1 MRPPGAR
8 QRARLEPTAKGD
20 TTMERTVLDTA
31 TDDAAPE
38 LRAAGPGDLDA
49 VVDLLTGVFL
59 DDPLMSAIAAAAP
72 EPRAALGHLHRVEL
86 AAHYLA
92 ADPAARADSRV
103 DLAVD
108 AASGDPLGVA
118 LWDAPSSADVV
129 GPLGPGNEP
138 PPGLDPDLLGGAWEL
153 CLLDAAQCEAHR
165 PAEPHW
171 YLYMVAVAP
180 AARGRGI
187 GGRLLGHGLKRVD
200 AEGLPAHLESTTP
213 GSRRLYERF
222 GFRQVAE
229 LAGSGLPV
237 YWAMTRPARTGGH
250 RGADSIGGPA
260 SPGGPAGPTKPTK
273 PGAPAEPAAPAGSAE
288 PADPAK
294 PAGPVTPTGPAG
306 PADPVAPS
314 NPVARPR

>member
-1 MRPPGAR
+1 MGHTVP
-8 QRARLEPTAKGD
+8 D
-20 TTMERTVLDTA
+20 TVPDTA
-31 TDDAAPE
+31 TDASAPE

-49 VVDLLTGVFL
+49 AVDLLTGVFL

-108 AASGDPLGVA
+108 AAGGAPLGVA

-138 PPGLDPDLLGGAWEL
+138 PPGLDLDLLGGAWEL
-153 CLLDAAQCEAHR
+153 CLADAAQCEAHR

-237 YWAMTRPARTGGH
+237 YWAMTRPARTGGP
-250 RGADSIGGPA
+250 RRADSIGDPA
-260 SPGGPAGPTKPTK
+260 SPGGPAGPTKQT
-273 PGAPAEPAAPAGSAE
+273 
-288 PADPAK
+288 
-294 PAGPVTPTGPAG
+294 GPVGPVPTP
-306 PADPVAPS
+306 
-314 NPVARPR
+314 R

>member
-1 MRPPGAR
+1 MG
-8 QRARLEPTAKGD
+8 
-20 TTMERTVLDTA
+20 RTVPDTA
-31 TDDAAPE
+31 TDASAPE

-72 EPRAALGHLHRVEL
+72 EPRAALGHLHQVEL

-92 ADPAARADSRV
+92 ADPTARADSRV

-118 LWDAPSSADVV
+118 LWDAPSSTDVV

-138 PPGLDPDLLGGAWEL
+138 PPGLDLDLLGGAWEL
-153 CLLDAAQCEAHR
+153 CLADAAQCEAHR

-237 YWAMTRPARTGGH
+237 YWAMTRPARTGGP
-250 RGADSIGGPA
+250 RGADSIGDPA
-260 SPGGPAGPTKPTK
+260 SPGGPAGPTKQTGPVGPTK
-273 PGAPAEPAAPAGSAE
+273 PGE
-288 PADPAK
+288 PADPTK
-294 PAGPVTPTGPAG
+294 PAGAASPGGPTAPTGPV
-306 PADPVAPS
+306 PT
-314 NPVARPR
+314 PR

>member
-1 MRPPGAR
+1 MGH
-8 QRARLEPTAKGD
+8 
-20 TTMERTVLDTA
+20 TVPDTA
-31 TDDAAPE
+31 TDASAPE

-108 AASGDPLGVA
+108 AAGGAPLGVA

-138 PPGLDPDLLGGAWEL
+138 PPGLDLDLLGGAWEL
-153 CLLDAAQCEAHR
+153 CLADAAQCEAHR

-237 YWAMTRPARTGGH
+237 YWAMTRPARTGGP
-250 RGADSIGGPA
+250 RGADSIGDPA
-260 SPGGPAGPTKPTK
+260 SPGGPTGPTKQTGPVGPTKP
-273 PGAPAEPAAPAGSAE
+273 GE
-288 PADPAK
+288 PADPTK
-294 PAGPVTPTGPAG
+294 LAGAASPGGPTAPTGPV
-306 PADPVAPS
+306 PT
-314 NPVARPR
+314 PR

>member
-1 MRPPGAR
+1 MGH
-8 QRARLEPTAKGD
+8 
-20 TTMERTVLDTA
+20 TVPDTA
-31 TDDAAPE
+31 TDASAPE

-92 ADPAARADSRV
+92 ADPDARADSRV

-108 AASGDPLGVA
+108 AAGGAPLGVA

-138 PPGLDPDLLGGAWEL
+138 PPGLDLDLLGGAWEL
-153 CLLDAAQCEAHR
+153 CLADAAQCEAHR

-237 YWAMTRPARTGGH
+237 YWAMTRPARTGGP
-250 RGADSIGGPA
+250 RGADSIGDPA
-260 SPGGPAGPTKPTK
+260 SPGGPTGPTKQTGPVGPTKP
-273 PGAPAEPAAPAGSAE
+273 GE
-288 PADPAK
+288 PADPTK
-294 PAGPVTPTGPAG
+294 LAGAASPGGPTAPTGPV
-306 PADPVAPS
+306 PT
-314 NPVARPR
+314 PR

>member
-1 MRPPGAR
+1 MGH
-8 QRARLEPTAKGD
+8 
-20 TTMERTVLDTA
+20 TVPDIA
-31 TDDAAPE
+31 TDAAPNGAAPE
-38 LRAAGPGDLDA
+38 LRAAGPDDLDA

-72 EPRAALGHLHRVEL
+72 DPRAALGHLHRVEL

-92 ADPAARADSRV
+92 ADPAVRADSRV

-108 AASGDPLGVA
+108 ATSGEPLGVA
-118 LWDAPSSADVV
+118 LWDAPSSTDVV
-129 GPLGPGNEP
+129 GPLGPGSEP
-138 PPGLDPDLLGGAWEL
+138 PPGLDLDLLGGAWEL
-153 CLLDAAQCEAHR
+153 CLADAAQCEAHR

-187 GGRLLGHGLKRVD
+187 GGRLLGHGLRRVD

-222 GFRQVAE
+222 GFQQVAE

-237 YWAMTRPARTGGH
+237 YWAMTRPARTGGP
-250 RGADSIGGPA
+250 RGAESIGGPVGPTKPA
-260 SPGGPAGPTKPTK
+260 GASDPPGPASPADPAGADSPGGPSGPT
-273 PGAPAEPAAPAGSAE
+273 A
-288 PADPAK
+288 
-294 PAGPVTPTGPAG
+294 PTGPV
-306 PADPVAPS
+306 PT
-314 NPVARPR
+314 PR

>member
-1 MRPPGAR
+1 MGH
-8 QRARLEPTAKGD
+8 
-20 TTMERTVLDTA
+20 TVPDIA
-31 TDDAAPE
+31 TDAAPNGAAPE
-38 LRAAGPGDLDA
+38 LRAAGPDDLDA

-72 EPRAALGHLHRVEL
+72 DPRAALGHLHRVEL

-108 AASGDPLGVA
+108 ATSGEPLGVA
-118 LWDAPSSADVV
+118 LWDAPSSTDVV
-129 GPLGPGNEP
+129 GPLGPGSEP
-138 PPGLDPDLLGGAWEL
+138 PPGLDLDLLGGAWEL
-153 CLLDAAQCEAHR
+153 CLVDAAQCEAHR

-187 GGRLLGHGLKRVD
+187 GGRLLGHGLRRVD

-229 LAGSGLPV
+229 LAGFGLPV
-237 YWAMTRPARTGGH
+237 YWAMTRPTRTGGP
-250 RGADSIGGPA
+250 RGTDSIGGPVGPTKPA
-260 SPGGPAGPTKPTK
+260 GASDPTGPASPADPAGADSPGGPSGPT
-273 PGAPAEPAAPAGSAE
+273 A
-288 PADPAK
+288 
-294 PAGPVTPTGPAG
+294 PTGPV
-306 PADPVAPS
+306 PT
-314 NPVARPR
+314 PR

>member
-1 MRPPGAR
+1 MGH
-8 QRARLEPTAKGD
+8 
-20 TTMERTVLDTA
+20 TVPDIA
-31 TDDAAPE
+31 TDAAPNGAAPE
-38 LRAAGPGDLDA
+38 LRAAGPDDLDA

-72 EPRAALGHLHRVEL
+72 DPRAALGHLHRVEL

-92 ADPAARADSRV
+92 ADPAVRADSRV

-108 AASGDPLGVA
+108 AASGEPLGVA
-118 LWDAPSSADVV
+118 LWDAPSSTDVV
-129 GPLGPGNEP
+129 GPLGPGSEP
-138 PPGLDPDLLGGAWEL
+138 PPGLDLDLLGGAWEL
-153 CLLDAAQCEAHR
+153 CLADAAQCEAHR

-187 GGRLLGHGLKRVD
+187 GGRLLGHGLRRVD

-237 YWAMTRPARTGGH
+237 YWAMTRPARTGGP
-250 RGADSIGGPA
+250 RGAESIGGPVGPTKPA
-260 SPGGPAGPTKPTK
+260 GASNPTDPAGTASPAEVAGADSPGGPAGPT
-273 PGAPAEPAAPAGSAE
+273 A
-288 PADPAK
+288 
-294 PAGPVTPTGPAG
+294 PTGPV
-306 PADPVAPS
+306 PT
-314 NPVARPR
+314 PR

>member
-1 MRPPGAR
+1 MGH
-8 QRARLEPTAKGD
+8 
-20 TTMERTVLDTA
+20 TVPDIA
-31 TDDAAPE
+31 TDAAPNGAAPE
-38 LRAAGPGDLDA
+38 LRAAGPDDLDA

-237 YWAMTRPARTGGH
+237 YWAMTRPARTGGP
-250 RGADSIGGPA
+250 RGAESIGGPVGPTKPA
-260 SPGGPAGPTKPTK
+260 GASNPTDPAGTASPAEVAGADSPGGPAGPT
-273 PGAPAEPAAPAGSAE
+273 A
-288 PADPAK
+288 
-294 PAGPVTPTGPAG
+294 PTGPV
-306 PADPVAPS
+306 PT
-314 NPVARPR
+314 PR

>member
-1 MRPPGAR
+1 MGH
-8 QRARLEPTAKGD
+8 
-20 TTMERTVLDTA
+20 TVPDTA
-31 TDDAAPE
+31 TDASAPE

-108 AASGDPLGVA
+108 AAGGAPLGVA

-237 YWAMTRPARTGGH
+237 YWAMTRPARTGGP
-250 RGADSIGGPA
+250 RGADSIGDPA
-260 SPGGPAGPTKPTK
+260 SPGGPTGPTKQTGPVGPTKP
-273 PGAPAEPAAPAGSAE
+273 GE
-288 PADPAK
+288 PADPTK
-294 PAGPVTPTGPAG
+294 PAGAASPGGPTAPTGPV
-306 PADPVAPS
+306 PT
-314 NPVARPR
+314 PR

>member
-1 MRPPGAR
+1 MGH
-8 QRARLEPTAKGD
+8 
-20 TTMERTVLDTA
+20 TVPDTA
-31 TDDAAPE
+31 TDASAPE

-72 EPRAALGHLHRVEL
+72 EPRAALGHLHQVEL

-92 ADPAARADSRV
+92 ADPTARADSRV

-118 LWDAPSSADVV
+118 LWDAPSSTDVV

-138 PPGLDPDLLGGAWEL
+138 PPGLDLDLLGGAWEL
-153 CLLDAAQCEAHR
+153 CLADAAQCEAHR

-237 YWAMTRPARTGGH
+237 YWAMTRPARTGGP
-250 RGADSIGGPA
+250 RGADSIGDPASAGGPTGPTKQTGPVGPTKPGEPADPTKPAGAA
-260 SPGGPAGPTKPTK
+260 SPGGPAGPTKQT
-273 PGAPAEPAAPAGSAE
+273 
-288 PADPAK
+288 
-294 PAGPVTPTGPAG
+294 GPVGPVPTP
-306 PADPVAPS
+306 
-314 NPVARPR
+314 R

>member
-1 MRPPGAR
+1 MGH
-8 QRARLEPTAKGD
+8 
-20 TTMERTVLDTA
+20 TVPDTA
-31 TDDAAPE
+31 TDASAPE

-92 ADPAARADSRV
+92 ADPAVRADSRV

-237 YWAMTRPARTGGH
+237 YWAMTRPARTGGP
-250 RGADSIGGPA
+250 RGADSIGDPA
-260 SPGGPAGPTKPTK
+260 SPGGPTGPTKQT
-273 PGAPAEPAAPAGSAE
+273 
-288 PADPAK
+288 
-294 PAGPVTPTGPAG
+294 GPVGPVPTP
-306 PADPVAPS
+306 
-314 NPVARPR
+314 R

>member
-1 MRPPGAR
+1 MGH
-8 QRARLEPTAKGD
+8 
-20 TTMERTVLDTA
+20 TVPDIA
-31 TDDAAPE
+31 TDAAPNGAAPE
-38 LRAAGPGDLDA
+38 LRAAGPDDLDA

-72 EPRAALGHLHRVEL
+72 DPRAALGHLHRVEL

-108 AASGDPLGVA
+108 ATSGEPLGVA
-118 LWDAPSSADVV
+118 LWDAPSSTDVV
-129 GPLGPGNEP
+129 GPLGPGSEP
-138 PPGLDPDLLGGAWEL
+138 PPGLDLDLLGGAWEL
-153 CLLDAAQCEAHR
+153 CLADAAQCEAHR

-237 YWAMTRPARTGGH
+237 YWAMTRPARTGGP
-250 RGADSIGGPA
+250 RGADSIGDSA
-260 SPGGPAGPTKPTK
+260 SPGGPAGPTKQTGPVGPTK
-273 PGAPAEPAAPAGSAE
+273 PGE
-288 PADPAK
+288 PADPTK
-294 PAGPVTPTGPAG
+294 PAGAASPGGPTAPTGPV
-306 PADPVAPS
+306 PT
-314 NPVARPR
+314 PR

>member
-1 MRPPGAR
+1 MRPPDAY

-20 TTMERTVLDTA
+20 TTMGRTVPDTA

-72 EPRAALGHLHRVEL
+72 EPRTALGHLHQVEL

-92 ADPAARADSRV
+92 ADPTARADSRV

-108 AASGDPLGVA
+108 AAGGDPLGVA

-138 PPGLDPDLLGGAWEL
+138 PPGLDLDLLGGAWEL
-153 CLLDAAQCEAHR
+153 CLADAAQCEAHR

-237 YWAMTRPARTGGH
+237 YWAMTRPSRTGGPQ
-250 RGADSIGGPA
+250 GADSIGDPA
-260 SPGGPAGPTKPTK
+260 SPGGPTGPTKQTGPVGPTKP
-273 PGAPAEPAAPAGSAE
+273 GE
-288 PADPAK
+288 PADPTK
-294 PAGPVTPTGPAG
+294 LAGAASPGGPTAPTGPV
-306 PADPVAPS
+306 PT
-314 NPVARPR
+314 PR

>member
-1 MRPPGAR
+1 MGH
-8 QRARLEPTAKGD
+8 
-20 TTMERTVLDTA
+20 TVPHIA
-31 TDDAAPE
+31 TDAAPNGAAPE
-38 LRAAGPGDLDA
+38 LRAAGPDDLDA

-72 EPRAALGHLHRVEL
+72 DPRAALGHLHRVEL

-108 AASGDPLGVA
+108 ATSGEPLGVA
-118 LWDAPSSADVV
+118 LWDAPSSTDVV
-129 GPLGPGNEP
+129 GPLGPGSEP
-138 PPGLDPDLLGGAWEL
+138 PPGLDLDLLGGAWEL
-153 CLLDAAQCEAHR
+153 CLADAAQCEAHR

-171 YLYMVAVAP
+171 YLYMVAVTP

-187 GGRLLGHGLKRVD
+187 GGRLLGHGLRRVD

-237 YWAMTRPARTGGH
+237 YWAMTRPTRTGGP
-250 RGADSIGGPA
+250 RGAESI
-260 SPGGPAGPTKPTK
+260 GGPAGPTKPA
-273 PGAPAEPAAPAGSAE
+273 GASDPTGPAS
-288 PADPAK
+288 PADPAGADS
-294 PAGPVTPTGPAG
+294 PGGPSGPTAPTGPV
-306 PADPVAPS
+306 PT
-314 NPVARPR
+314 PR

>member
-1 MRPPGAR
+1 MGH
-8 QRARLEPTAKGD
+8 
-20 TTMERTVLDTA
+20 TVPDTA
-31 TDDAAPE
+31 TDASAPE

-108 AASGDPLGVA
+108 AAGGAPLGVA

-138 PPGLDPDLLGGAWEL
+138 PPGLDLDLLGGAWEL
-153 CLLDAAQCEAHR
+153 CLADAAQCEAHR

-250 RGADSIGGPA
+250 RGADSIDGPA
-260 SPGGPAGPTKPTK
+260 SPGDPTGPTKQTGPVGPTKP
-273 PGAPAEPAAPAGSAE
+273 GE
-288 PADPAK
+288 PADPTK
-294 PAGPVTPTGPAG
+294 LAGAASPGGPTAPTGPV
-306 PADPVAPS
+306 PT
-314 NPVARPR
+314 PR

>member
-1 MRPPGAR
+1 MGH
-8 QRARLEPTAKGD
+8 
-20 TTMERTVLDTA
+20 TVPDIA
-31 TDDAAPE
+31 TDAAPNGAAPE
-38 LRAAGPGDLDA
+38 LRAAGPDDLDA

-72 EPRAALGHLHRVEL
+72 DPRAALGHLHRVEL

-92 ADPAARADSRV
+92 ADPAVRADSRV

-108 AASGDPLGVA
+108 ATSGEPLGVA
-118 LWDAPSSADVV
+118 LWDAPSSTDVV
-129 GPLGPGNEP
+129 GPLGPGSEP
-138 PPGLDPDLLGGAWEL
+138 PPGLDLDLLGGAWEL
-153 CLLDAAQCEAHR
+153 CLADAAQCEAHR

-237 YWAMTRPARTGGH
+237 YWAMTRPTRTGGP
-250 RGADSIGGPA
+250 RGAESI
-260 SPGGPAGPTKPTK
+260 GGPAGPTKPA
-273 PGAPAEPAAPAGSAE
+273 GASDPTGPAS
-288 PADPAK
+288 PADPAGADS
-294 PAGPVTPTGPAG
+294 PGGPSGPTAPTGPV
-306 PADPVAPS
+306 PT
-314 NPVARPR
+314 PR

>member
-1 MRPPGAR
+1 MG
-8 QRARLEPTAKGD
+8 
-20 TTMERTVLDTA
+20 RTVPDTA
-31 TDDAAPE
+31 TDASAPE

-49 VVDLLTGVFL
+49 AVDLLTGVFL

-108 AASGDPLGVA
+108 AAGGAPLGVA

-138 PPGLDPDLLGGAWEL
+138 PPGLDLDLLGGAWEL
-153 CLLDAAQCEAHR
+153 CLADAAQCEAHR

-237 YWAMTRPARTGGH
+237 YWAMTRPARTGGP
-250 RGADSIGGPA
+250 RGADSIGDPA
-260 SPGGPAGPTKPTK
+260 SPGGPTGPTKQTGPVGPTKP
-273 PGAPAEPAAPAGSAE
+273 GE
-288 PADPAK
+288 PADPTK
-294 PAGPVTPTGPAG
+294 PAGAASPGGPTAPTGPV
-306 PADPVAPS
+306 PT
-314 NPVARPR
+314 PR

>member
-1 MRPPGAR
+1 MGH
-8 QRARLEPTAKGD
+8 
-20 TTMERTVLDTA
+20 TVPDTA
-31 TDDAAPE
+31 TDASAPE

-108 AASGDPLGVA
+108 AAGGAPLGVA

-237 YWAMTRPARTGGH
+237 YWAMTRPARTGGP
-250 RGADSIGGPA
+250 RGADSIGDPA
-260 SPGGPAGPTKPTK
+260 SPGGPTGPTKQTGPVGPTKP
-273 PGAPAEPAAPAGSAE
+273 GE
-288 PADPAK
+288 PADPTK
-294 PAGPVTPTGPAG
+294 LAGAASPGGPTAPTGPV
-306 PADPVAPS
+306 PT
-314 NPVARPR
+314 PR

>member
-1 MRPPGAR
+1 MGH
-8 QRARLEPTAKGD
+8 
-20 TTMERTVLDTA
+20 TVPDTA
-31 TDDAAPE
+31 TDASAPE

-118 LWDAPSSADVV
+118 LWDAPSSTDVV

-138 PPGLDPDLLGGAWEL
+138 PPGLDLDLLGGAWEL
-153 CLLDAAQCEAHR
+153 CLADAAQCEAHR

-237 YWAMTRPARTGGH
+237 YWAMTRPARTGGP
-250 RGADSIGGPA
+250 RGADSIGDPA
-260 SPGGPAGPTKPTK
+260 SPGGPTGPTKQTGPVGPTKP
-273 PGAPAEPAAPAGSAE
+273 GE
-288 PADPAK
+288 PADPTK
-294 PAGPVTPTGPAG
+294 PAGAASPGGPTAPTGPV
-306 PADPVAPS
+306 PT
-314 NPVARPR
+314 PR

>member
-1 MRPPGAR
+1 MGH
-8 QRARLEPTAKGD
+8 
-20 TTMERTVLDTA
+20 TVPDTA
-31 TDDAAPE
+31 TDASAPE

-92 ADPAARADSRV
+92 ADPTARADSRV

-108 AASGDPLGVA
+108 AAGGAPLGVA

-138 PPGLDPDLLGGAWEL
+138 PPGLDLDLLGGAWEL
-153 CLLDAAQCEAHR
+153 CLADAAQCEAHR

-237 YWAMTRPARTGGH
+237 YWAMTRPARTGGP
-250 RGADSIGGPA
+250 RGADSIGDPA
-260 SPGGPAGPTKPTK
+260 SPGGPTGPTKQTGPVGPTKP
-273 PGAPAEPAAPAGSAE
+273 GE
-288 PADPAK
+288 PADPTK
-294 PAGPVTPTGPAG
+294 PAGAASPGGPTAPTGPV
-306 PADPVAPS
+306 PT
-314 NPVARPR
+314 PR

>member
-1 MRPPGAR
+1 MGH
-8 QRARLEPTAKGD
+8 
-20 TTMERTVLDTA
+20 TVPDIA
-31 TDDAAPE
+31 TDAAPNGAAPE
-38 LRAAGPGDLDA
+38 LRAAGPDDLDA

-72 EPRAALGHLHRVEL
+72 DPRAALGHLHRVEL

-92 ADPAARADSRV
+92 ADPAVRADSRV

-108 AASGDPLGVA
+108 AAGGDPLGVA
-118 LWDAPSSADVV
+118 LWDAPSSTDVV
-129 GPLGPGNEP
+129 GPLGPGSEP
-138 PPGLDPDLLGGAWEL
+138 PPGLDLDLLGGAWEL
-153 CLLDAAQCEAHR
+153 CLADAAQCEAHR

-187 GGRLLGHGLKRVD
+187 GGRLLGHGLRRVD

-237 YWAMTRPARTGGH
+237 YWAMTRPTRTGGP
-250 RGADSIGGPA
+250 RGAESI
-260 SPGGPAGPTKPTK
+260 GGPAGPT
-273 PGAPAEPAAPAGSAE
+273 A
-288 PADPAK
+288 
-294 PAGPVTPTGPAG
+294 PTGPV
-306 PADPVAPS
+306 PT
-314 NPVARPR
+314 PR

>member
-1 MRPPGAR
+1 MGH
-8 QRARLEPTAKGD
+8 
-20 TTMERTVLDTA
+20 TVPDTA
-31 TDDAAPE
+31 TDASAPE

-108 AASGDPLGVA
+108 AAGGAPLGVA

-138 PPGLDPDLLGGAWEL
+138 PPGLDLDLLGGAWEL
-153 CLLDAAQCEAHR
+153 CLADAAQCEAHR

-237 YWAMTRPARTGGH
+237 YWVMTRPARTGGH

-260 SPGGPAGPTKPTK
+260 SPGGPTGPTKQTGPVGPTKP
-273 PGAPAEPAAPAGSAE
+273 GE
-288 PADPAK
+288 PADPTK
-294 PAGPVTPTGPAG
+294 PAGAASPGGPTAPTGPV
-306 PADPVAPS
+306 PT
-314 NPVARPR
+314 PR

>member
-1 MRPPGAR
+1 MGH
-8 QRARLEPTAKGD
+8 
-20 TTMERTVLDTA
+20 TVPDTA
-31 TDDAAPE
+31 TDASAPE

-108 AASGDPLGVA
+108 AAGGAPLGVA

-138 PPGLDPDLLGGAWEL
+138 PPGLDLDLLGGAWEL
-153 CLLDAAQCEAHR
+153 CLADAAQCEAHR

-250 RGADSIGGPA
+250 RGADSIDDPA
-260 SPGGPAGPTKPTK
+260 SPGGPTGPTKQTGPVGPTKP
-273 PGAPAEPAAPAGSAE
+273 GE
-288 PADPAK
+288 PADPTK
-294 PAGPVTPTGPAG
+294 PAGAASPGGPTAPTGPV
-306 PADPVAPS
+306 PT
-314 NPVARPR
+314 PR

>member
-1 MRPPGAR
+1 MGH
-8 QRARLEPTAKGD
+8 
-20 TTMERTVLDTA
+20 TVPDIA
-31 TDDAAPE
+31 TDAAPNGAAPE
-38 LRAAGPGDLDA
+38 LRAAGPDDLDA

-92 ADPAARADSRV
+92 ADPAVRADSRV

-108 AASGDPLGVA
+108 AASGEPLGVA
-118 LWDAPSSADVV
+118 LWDAPSSTDVV
-129 GPLGPGNEP
+129 GPLGPGSEP
-138 PPGLDPDLLGGAWEL
+138 PPGLDLDLLGGAWEL
-153 CLLDAAQCEAHR
+153 CLADAAQCEAHR

-187 GGRLLGHGLKRVD
+187 GGRLLGHGLRRVD

-237 YWAMTRPARTGGH
+237 YWAMTRPARTGGP
-250 RGADSIGGPA
+250 RGAESIGGPVGPTKPA
-260 SPGGPAGPTKPTK
+260 GASNPTDPAGTASPAEVAGADSPGGPVGPT
-273 PGAPAEPAAPAGSAE
+273 A
-288 PADPAK
+288 
-294 PAGPVTPTGPAG
+294 PTGPV
-306 PADPVAPS
+306 PT
-314 NPVARPR
+314 PR

>member
-1 MRPPGAR
+1 MG
-8 QRARLEPTAKGD
+8 
-20 TTMERTVLDTA
+20 RTVPDTA
-31 TDDAAPE
+31 TDASAPE

-108 AASGDPLGVA
+108 AAGGDPLGVA
-118 LWDAPSSADVV
+118 LWDAPSSTDVV

-138 PPGLDPDLLGGAWEL
+138 PPGLDLDLLGGAWEL
-153 CLLDAAQCEAHR
+153 CLADAAQCEAHR

-237 YWAMTRPARTGGH
+237 YWAMTRPARTGGP
-250 RGADSIGGPA
+250 RGADSIGDPA
-260 SPGGPAGPTKPTK
+260 SPGGPTGPTKQTGPVGPTKP
-273 PGAPAEPAAPAGSAE
+273 GE
-288 PADPAK
+288 PADPTK
-294 PAGPVTPTGPAG
+294 LAGAASPGGPTAPTGPV
-306 PADPVAPS
+306 PT
-314 NPVARPR
+314 PR

>member
-1 MRPPGAR
+1 MGH
-8 QRARLEPTAKGD
+8 
-20 TTMERTVLDTA
+20 TVPDIA
-31 TDDAAPE
+31 TDAAPNGAAPE
-38 LRAAGPGDLDA
+38 LRAAGPDDLDA

-72 EPRAALGHLHRVEL
+72 DPRAALGHLHRVEL

-108 AASGDPLGVA
+108 ATSGEPLGVA
-118 LWDAPSSADVV
+118 LWDAPSSTDVV
-129 GPLGPGNEP
+129 GPLGPGSEP
-138 PPGLDPDLLGGAWEL
+138 PPGLDLDLLGGAWEL
-153 CLLDAAQCEAHR
+153 CLADAAQCEAHR

-237 YWAMTRPARTGGH
+237 YWAMTRPARTGGP
-250 RGADSIGGPA
+250 RGTDSIGDPA
-260 SPGGPAGPTKPTK
+260 SPGGPTGPTKQTGPVGPTKP
-273 PGAPAEPAAPAGSAE
+273 GE
-288 PADPAK
+288 PADPTK
-294 PAGPVTPTGPAG
+294 PAGAASPGGPTAPTGPV
-306 PADPVAPS
+306 PT
-314 NPVARPR
+314 PR

>member
-1 MRPPGAR
+1 MGH
-8 QRARLEPTAKGD
+8 
-20 TTMERTVLDTA
+20 TVPHIA
-31 TDDAAPE
+31 TDAAPNGAAPE
-38 LRAAGPGDLDA
+38 LRVAGPDDLDA

-72 EPRAALGHLHRVEL
+72 DPRAALGHLHRVEL

-108 AASGDPLGVA
+108 AASGEPLGVA
-118 LWDAPSSADVV
+118 LWDAPSSTDVV
-129 GPLGPGNEP
+129 GPLGPGSEP
-138 PPGLDPDLLGGAWEL
+138 PPGLDLDLLGGAWEL
-153 CLLDAAQCEAHR
+153 CLADAAQCEAHR

-187 GGRLLGHGLKRVD
+187 GGRLLGHGLRRVD

-237 YWAMTRPARTGGH
+237 YWAMIRPARTGGP
-250 RGADSIGGPA
+250 RGTESIGGPVGPTKPA
-260 SPGGPAGPTKPTK
+260 GASDPTGPASPADPAGADSPGGPSGPT
-273 PGAPAEPAAPAGSAE
+273 A
-288 PADPAK
+288 
-294 PAGPVTPTGPAG
+294 PTGPV
-306 PADPVAPS
+306 PT
-314 NPVARPR
+314 PR

>member
-1 MRPPGAR
+1 MRPPDAY

-20 TTMERTVLDTA
+20 TTMGRTVPDTA
-31 TDDAAPE
+31 TDASAPE

-72 EPRAALGHLHRVEL
+72 EPRTALGHLHRVEL

-92 ADPAARADSRV
+92 ADPTARADSRV

-108 AASGDPLGVA
+108 AAGGDPLGVA
-118 LWDAPSSADVV
+118 LWDAPSSTDVV

-138 PPGLDPDLLGGAWEL
+138 PPGLDLDLLGGAWEL

-237 YWAMTRPARTGGH
+237 YWAMTRPARTGGP
-250 RGADSIGGPA
+250 RGADSIGDPA
-260 SPGGPAGPTKPTK
+260 SPGGPTGPTKQTGPVGPTKP
-273 PGAPAEPAAPAGSAE
+273 GE
-288 PADPAK
+288 PADPTK
-294 PAGPVTPTGPAG
+294 LAGAASPGGPTAPTGPV
-306 PADPVAPS
+306 PT
-314 NPVARPR
+314 PR

>member
-1 MRPPGAR
+1 MGH
-8 QRARLEPTAKGD
+8 
-20 TTMERTVLDTA
+20 TVPDTA
-31 TDDAAPE
+31 TDASAPE

-108 AASGDPLGVA
+108 AAGGAPLGVA

-138 PPGLDPDLLGGAWEL
+138 PPGLDLDLLGGAWEL
-153 CLLDAAQCEAHR
+153 CLADAAQCEAHR

-250 RGADSIGGPA
+250 RGADSIGDPA
-260 SPGGPAGPTKPTK
+260 SPGGPTGPTKQTGPVGPTKP
-273 PGAPAEPAAPAGSAE
+273 GE
-288 PADPAK
+288 PADPTK
-294 PAGPVTPTGPAG
+294 PAGAASPGGPTAPTGPV
-306 PADPVAPS
+306 PT
-314 NPVARPR
+314 PR

>member
-1 MRPPGAR
+1 MG
-8 QRARLEPTAKGD
+8 
-20 TTMERTVLDTA
+20 RTVPDTA
-31 TDDAAPE
+31 TDASAPE

-92 ADPAARADSRV
+92 ADPAVRADSRV

-118 LWDAPSSADVV
+118 LWDAPSSTDVV

-138 PPGLDPDLLGGAWEL
+138 PPGLDLDLLGGAWEL

-237 YWAMTRPARTGGH
+237 YWAMTRPARTGGP
-250 RGADSIGGPA
+250 RGAESIGGPVGPTKPA
-260 SPGGPAGPTKPTK
+260 GASDPTGPASPADPAGADSPGGPAGPT
-273 PGAPAEPAAPAGSAE
+273 A
-288 PADPAK
+288 
-294 PAGPVTPTGPAG
+294 PTGPV
-306 PADPVAPS
+306 PT
-314 NPVARPR
+314 PR

>member
-1 MRPPGAR
+1 MGH
-8 QRARLEPTAKGD
+8 
-20 TTMERTVLDTA
+20 TVPDTA
-31 TDDAAPE
+31 TDASAPE

-108 AASGDPLGVA
+108 AAGGAPLGVA

-138 PPGLDPDLLGGAWEL
+138 PPGLDLDLLGGAWEL
-153 CLLDAAQCEAHR
+153 CLADAAQCEAHR

-237 YWAMTRPARTGGH
+237 YWAMTRPARTGGP
-250 RGADSIGGPA
+250 RGADSIGDPA
-260 SPGGPAGPTKPTK
+260 SPGGPTGPTKQTGPVGPTKP
-273 PGAPAEPAAPAGSAE
+273 GE
-288 PADPAK
+288 PADPTK
-294 PAGPVTPTGPAG
+294 PAGAASPGGPTAPTGPV
-306 PADPVAPS
+306 PT
-314 NPVARPR
+314 PR

>member
-1 MRPPGAR
+1 MG
-8 QRARLEPTAKGD
+8 
-20 TTMERTVLDTA
+20 RTVPDTA

-38 LRAAGPGDLDA
+38 LRTAGPGDLDA

-92 ADPAARADSRV
+92 ADPAVRADSRV

-108 AASGDPLGVA
+108 AAGGAPLGVA
-118 LWDAPSSADVV
+118 LWDAPSSTDVV

-138 PPGLDPDLLGGAWEL
+138 PPGLDLDLLGGAWEL
-153 CLLDAAQCEAHR
+153 CLADAAQCEAHR

-237 YWAMTRPARTGGH
+237 YWAMTRPARTGGP
-250 RGADSIGGPA
+250 RGADSIGDPA
-260 SPGGPAGPTKPTK
+260 SPGGPTGPTKQTGPVGPTKP
-273 PGAPAEPAAPAGSAE
+273 GE
-288 PADPAK
+288 PADPTK
-294 PAGPVTPTGPAG
+294 PAGAAFPGGPTTPTGQVPT
-306 PADPVAPS
+306 
-314 NPVARPR
+314 PR

>member
-1 MRPPGAR
+1 MG
-8 QRARLEPTAKGD
+8 
-20 TTMERTVLDTA
+20 RTVPDTA
-31 TDDAAPE
+31 TDASAPE

-92 ADPAARADSRV
+92 ADPAVRADSRV

-108 AASGDPLGVA
+108 AAGGDPLGVA
-118 LWDAPSSADVV
+118 LWDAPSSTDVV

-138 PPGLDPDLLGGAWEL
+138 PPGLDLDLLGGAWEL
-153 CLLDAAQCEAHR
+153 CLADAAQCEAHR

-237 YWAMTRPARTGGH
+237 YWAMTRPARTGGP
-250 RGADSIGGPA
+250 RGTDSIGDPA
-260 SPGGPAGPTKPTK
+260 SPGGPAGPTKQTGPVGPTK
-273 PGAPAEPAAPAGSAE
+273 PGE
-288 PADPAK
+288 PADPTK
-294 PAGPVTPTGPAG
+294 PAGAASPGGPTAPTGPV
-306 PADPVAPS
+306 PT
-314 NPVARPR
+314 PR

>member
-1 MRPPGAR
+1 MGH
-8 QRARLEPTAKGD
+8 
-20 TTMERTVLDTA
+20 TVPHIA
-31 TDDAAPE
+31 TDAAPNGAAPE
-38 LRAAGPGDLDA
+38 LRVAGPDDLDA

-72 EPRAALGHLHRVEL
+72 DPRAALGHLHRVEL

-108 AASGDPLGVA
+108 AASGEPLGVA
-118 LWDAPSSADVV
+118 LWDAPSSTDVV
-129 GPLGPGNEP
+129 GPLGPGSEP
-138 PPGLDPDLLGGAWEL
+138 PPGLDLDLLGGAWEL
-153 CLLDAAQCEAHR
+153 CLADAAQCEAHR
-165 PAEPHW
+165 PTEPHW

-187 GGRLLGHGLKRVD
+187 GGRLLGHGLRRVD

-237 YWAMTRPARTGGH
+237 YWAMMRPARTGGP
-250 RGADSIGGPA
+250 RGTESIGGPVGPTKPA
-260 SPGGPAGPTKPTK
+260 GASDPTGPASPADPAGADSPGGPVGPT
-273 PGAPAEPAAPAGSAE
+273 A
-288 PADPAK
+288 
-294 PAGPVTPTGPAG
+294 PTGPV
-306 PADPVAPS
+306 PT
-314 NPVARPR
+314 PR

>member
-1 MRPPGAR
+1 MG
-8 QRARLEPTAKGD
+8 
-20 TTMERTVLDTA
+20 RTVPDTA
-31 TDDAAPE
+31 TDASAPE

-108 AASGDPLGVA
+108 AAGGEPLGVA
-118 LWDAPSSADVV
+118 LWDAPSSTDVV
-129 GPLGPGNEP
+129 GPLGPGSEP
-138 PPGLDPDLLGGAWEL
+138 PPGLDLDLLGGAWEL
-153 CLLDAAQCEAHR
+153 CLADAAQCEAHR

-237 YWAMTRPARTGGH
+237 YWAMTRPARTGGP
-250 RGADSIGGPA
+250 RGADSIGDSA
-260 SPGGPAGPTKPTK
+260 SPGGPVGPTKQTGPVGPTKP
-273 PGAPAEPAAPAGSAE
+273 GE
-288 PADPAK
+288 PADPTK
-294 PAGPVTPTGPAG
+294 PAGAASPGGPTGPTG
-306 PADPVAPS
+306 PVPT
-314 NPVARPR
+314 PR

>member
-1 MRPPGAR
+1 MRPPEAR

-20 TTMERTVLDTA
+20 TTMGRTVPDTA
-31 TDDAAPE
+31 TDASAPE

-118 LWDAPSSADVV
+118 LWDAPSSTDVV

-138 PPGLDPDLLGGAWEL
+138 PPGLDLDLLGGAWEL
-153 CLLDAAQCEAHR
+153 CLADAAQCEAHR

-237 YWAMTRPARTGGH
+237 YWAMTRPARTGGP
-250 RGADSIGGPA
+250 RGADSIGDPA
-260 SPGGPAGPTKPTK
+260 SPGGPAGPTKQTGPVGPTK
-273 PGAPAEPAAPAGSAE
+273 PGE
-288 PADPAK
+288 PADPTK
-294 PAGPVTPTGPAG
+294 PAGAASPGGPTAPTGPV
-306 PADPVAPS
+306 PT
-314 NPVARPR
+314 PR

>member
-1 MRPPGAR
+1 MGH
-8 QRARLEPTAKGD
+8 
-20 TTMERTVLDTA
+20 TVPDIA
-31 TDDAAPE
+31 TDAAPNGAAPE

-92 ADPAARADSRV
+92 ADPAVRADSRV

-108 AASGDPLGVA
+108 AASGEPLGVA
-118 LWDAPSSADVV
+118 LWDAPSSTDVV
-129 GPLGPGNEP
+129 GPLGPGSEP
-138 PPGLDPDLLGGAWEL
+138 PPGLDLDLLGGAWEL
-153 CLLDAAQCEAHR
+153 CLADAAQCEAHR

-187 GGRLLGHGLKRVD
+187 GGRLLGHGLRRVD

-237 YWAMTRPARTGGH
+237 YWAMTRPARTGGP
-250 RGADSIGGPA
+250 RGAESIGGPVGPTKPA
-260 SPGGPAGPTKPTK
+260 GASNPTDPAGTASPAEVAGADSPGGPAGPT
-273 PGAPAEPAAPAGSAE
+273 A
-288 PADPAK
+288 
-294 PAGPVTPTGPAG
+294 PTGPV
-306 PADPVAPS
+306 PT
-314 NPVARPR
+314 PR

>member
-1 MRPPGAR
+1 MGH
-8 QRARLEPTAKGD
+8 
-20 TTMERTVLDTA
+20 TVPDIA
-31 TDDAAPE
+31 TDAAPNGAAPE
-38 LRAAGPGDLDA
+38 LRAAGPDDLDA

-72 EPRAALGHLHRVEL
+72 DPRAALGHLHRVEL

-92 ADPAARADSRV
+92 ADPAVRADSRV

-108 AASGDPLGVA
+108 AASGEPLGVA
-118 LWDAPSSADVV
+118 LWDAPSSTDVV
-129 GPLGPGNEP
+129 GPLGPGSEP
-138 PPGLDPDLLGGAWEL
+138 PPGLDLDLLGGAWEL
-153 CLLDAAQCEAHR
+153 CLADAAQCEAHR

-237 YWAMTRPARTGGH
+237 YWAMTRPARTGGP
-250 RGADSIGGPA
+250 RGAESIGGPVGPTKPA
-260 SPGGPAGPTKPTK
+260 GASNPTDPAGTASPAEVAGADSPGGPAGPT
-273 PGAPAEPAAPAGSAE
+273 A
-288 PADPAK
+288 
-294 PAGPVTPTGPAG
+294 PTGPV
-306 PADPVAPS
+306 PT
-314 NPVARPR
+314 PR

>member
-1 MRPPGAR
+1 MGH
-8 QRARLEPTAKGD
+8 
-20 TTMERTVLDTA
+20 TVPDIA
-31 TDDAAPE
+31 TDAAPNGAAPE
-38 LRAAGPGDLDA
+38 LRAAGPDDLDA

-59 DDPLMSAIAAAAP
+59 DDPLMSTIAAAAP
-72 EPRAALGHLHRVEL
+72 DPRAALGHLHRVEL

-108 AASGDPLGVA
+108 AASGEPLGVA
-118 LWDAPSSADVV
+118 LWDAPSSTDVV
-129 GPLGPGNEP
+129 GPLGPGSEP
-138 PPGLDPDLLGGAWEL
+138 PPGLDLDLLGGAWEL
-153 CLLDAAQCEAHR
+153 CLADAAQCEAHR

-187 GGRLLGHGLKRVD
+187 GGRLLGHGLRRVD

-237 YWAMTRPARTGGH
+237 YWAMTRPARTGGP
-250 RGADSIGGPA
+250 RGAESIGGPVGPTKPA
-260 SPGGPAGPTKPTK
+260 GASNPTDPAGTASPAEVAGADSPGGPAGPT
-273 PGAPAEPAAPAGSAE
+273 A
-288 PADPAK
+288 
-294 PAGPVTPTGPAG
+294 PTGPV
-306 PADPVAPS
+306 PT
-314 NPVARPR
+314 PR